1 MNTRR
6 WRYLRQLVQ
15 LLALGL
21 FLYLFVAM
29 TRELKSPVPVN
40 LFSRLD
46 LLLALSSMV
55 AARRFI
61 IKFAPALI
69 VALATLAFG
78 RFWCGWICPLGTIL
92 NLFGPVKRDIPQK
105 LRQAKYYILFT
116 ILFAALLANL
126 TLVFLDPITIFL
138 RAMAGVIYPGIKSAF
153 EKGAKLPIQ
162 PALIV
167 PFAVILA
174 LNLIVRRFWCRYL
187 CPLGALMGLLS
198 KVSWFKRYVE
208 RMEEIAPCRVGCP
221 AGTNVTGYVALI
233 SQGRFKEAVDL
244 IREANPFPTVC
255 GHVCPHRCEDECNR
269 GEFDEPL
276 AINALERFA
285 ADYVLK
291 SGEDKPKPTPITR
304 KERVAIIGSGPA
316 GLSAAY
322 HLRRM
327 GYRVKVFERLPLP
340 GGMLAV
346 GIPRYRLPREVLQ
359 KDIGYIEGSGVEI
372 ETNVEVD
379 KQRFEQIRREY
390 DAVFISVGAHKSR
403 KLKVEGE
410 DLEGVV
416 HGVDFLRDLNLG
428 REVRV
433 GKKVAVIGG
442 GDVAID
448 VARCAL
454 RLGSEVTIFY
464 RRSRKEM
471 PARMEEVEEAE
482 EEGVKIEYLVT
493 PTRFIGKN
501 GKVAGMECIRMKL
514 GAPDETGR
522 PRPIPI
528 EGSEFTVDAD
538 TVILAIGQSSE
549 LDFLEGS
556 GVETQRGR
564 IVTDSQGMTTQSGI
578 FAGGDAVT
586 GPATVAEAVGM
597 GRRAAIAIDRY
608 LRGEPLP
615 KEEEIKTIKFEEIP
629 RDKLPKEKK
638 ARTRVSK
645 IPLERRKESF
655 DEVRMGLSREEA
667 MEEAGRCLN
676 WSCAGCANCVPRCP
690 MDTIS
695 EEDFSSDP
703 AECIMCL
710 NCLGSCPMGATKV
723 GRKPGLNWGY
733 EYDPSRRQL
742 LASLATGVL
751 GALLLRTKLFRWKSP
766 HLLRPPGARPEE
778 EFLAKCVHCGQCL
791 KVCPNHALRPTLL
804 EAGLEGFWTPMLVPR
819 SGFCDY
825 DCNACGQVCP
835 TGAIPALPLEEKRK
849 QVIGTAYVNRDR
861 CISCM
866 MCKGVC
872 PVGAIEEVEGE
883 REGMPALFPQVNPDL
898 CIGCGTCEYTCPVE
912 GEAAIRVYAPGARPV
927 RPAPPPVPTPTP
939 EATKAPEKTPTPE
952 ETPAIKASEKRAY
965 VNRDLCLRCFIC
977 VMLCP
982 QHAIEK
988 VMVDDVEYPHV
999 IVEKCIGCGIC
1010 EENCPAEPKAIRLY
1024 APEEL
1029 PESWRPLTRRA

>member
-1 MNTRR
+1 MVNLTIDGQEVQVEEGTTILEAARRIGIEIPHLCYHPDLTPYGACRVCVVEVIRHGRSVVTTSCDYPVEEDIEVKTNSPRALQTRKMMVELLLAR
-6 WRYLRQLVQ
+6 CPNVRAVRKLAAELGIEKPRFPTDHPEEDCILCGLCVRACHEIARKDVLGFVDRGPERKVTTAFEIPSEECIGCNICVPYCPTGAIAMLPGIVVKGVGRIWVRLRQLVQ
-15 LLALGL
+15 YLALAL
-21 FLYLFVAM
+21 FLYLFVSM
-29 TRELKSPVPVN
+29 TREGGSPIPVN
-40 LFSRLD
+40 LFSRFD
-46 LLLALSSMV
+46 PLLALSSML
-55 AARRFI
+55 AARRVI
-61 IKFAPALI
+61 LAFAPAL
-69 VALATLAFG
+69 VLTLATLALG
-78 RFWCGWICPLGTIL
+78 RFWCGWICPLGTVL
-92 NLFGPVKRDIPQK
+92 NLFGPVKRNIPQK
-105 LRQAKYYILFT
+105 LRQAKYYILFI

-138 RAMAGVIYPGIKSAF
+138 RALAGVIYPGIKSVL
-153 EKGAKLPIQ
+153 EKGAKLPMQ
-162 PALIV
+162 PALII

-187 CPLGALMGLLS
+187 CPLGALLGLLS
-198 KVSWFKRYVE
+198 KIAWVKRYV
-208 RMEEIAPCRVGCP
+208 
-221 AGTNVTGYVALI
+221 
-233 SQGRFKEAVDL
+233 
-244 IREANPFPTVC
+244 
-255 GHVCPHRCEDECNR
+255 DEKTC
-269 GEFDEPL
+269 FDW
-276 AINALERFA
+276 
-285 ADYVLK
+285 
-291 SGEDKPKPTPITR
+291 
-304 KERVAIIGSGPA
+304 
-316 GLSAAY
+316 
-322 HLRRM
+322 
-327 GYRVKVFERLPLP
+327 
-340 GGMLAV
+340 
-346 GIPRYRLPREVLQ
+346 
-359 KDIGYIEGSGVEI
+359 
-372 ETNVEVD
+372 
-379 KQRFEQIRREY
+379 
-390 DAVFISVGAHKSR
+390 
-403 KLKVEGE
+403 
-410 DLEGVV
+410 
-416 HGVDFLRDLNLG
+416 
-428 REVRV
+428 
-433 GKKVAVIGG
+433 
-442 GDVAID
+442 
-448 VARCAL
+448 
-454 RLGSEVTIFY
+454 
-464 RRSRKEM
+464 
-471 PARMEEVEEAE
+471 
-482 EEGVKIEYLVT
+482 
-493 PTRFIGKN
+493 
-501 GKVAGMECIRMKL
+501 
-514 GAPDETGR
+514 
-522 PRPIPI
+522 
-528 EGSEFTVDAD
+528 
-538 TVILAIGQSSE
+538 
-549 LDFLEGS
+549 
-556 GVETQRGR
+556 
-564 IVTDSQGMTTQSGI
+564 
-578 FAGGDAVT
+578 
-586 GPATVAEAVGM
+586 
-597 GRRAAIAIDRY
+597 
-608 LRGEPLP
+608 
-615 KEEEIKTIKFEEIP
+615 
-629 RDKLPKEKK
+629 
-638 ARTRVSK
+638 
-645 IPLERRKESF
+645 
-655 DEVRMGLSREEA
+655 
-667 MEEAGRCLN
+667 GRCI
-676 WSCAGCANCVPRCP
+676 PTCP
-690 MDTIS
+690 MGTID
-695 EEDFSSDP
+695 EGDLSSDP

-710 NCLGSCPMGATKV
+710 DCLGSCPAGATKF
-723 GRKPGLNWGY
+723 GRKPGLSWGY

-952 ETPAIKASEKRAY
+952 ETPTIKASEKRAY